1 MRRGVESLEP
11 RMIPDLRKMLR
22 KTKGMEGRRCGW
34 RREWRVKRP
43 RWRPGSVTELLVS
56 LPKP

>member
-11 RMIPDLRKMLR
+11 RMIPDMRKMVR
-22 KTKGMEGRRCGW
+22 KTKGMEGRRCAW
-34 RREWRVKRP
+34 LMEWRVRRP
-43 RWRPGSVTELLVS
+43 RWRTGSVTELLVS